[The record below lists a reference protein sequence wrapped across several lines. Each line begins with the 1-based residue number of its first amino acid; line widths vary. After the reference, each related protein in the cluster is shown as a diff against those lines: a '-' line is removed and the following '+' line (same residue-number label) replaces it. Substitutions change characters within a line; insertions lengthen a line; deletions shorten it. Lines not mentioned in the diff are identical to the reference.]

1 VKEVGD
7 LIYHG
12 LIGKKID
19 SVEVLNNKFIA
30 TDDNVEPAS
39 SYNLPNNGRSV
50 SFSPDG
56 QYIAVGHNGSPYFT
70 LLKAGG
76 IFKSQ
81 PPVIVEFMGRKYRL
95 TN

>member
-1 VKEVGD
+1 VKEVND

-39 SYNLPNNGRSV
+39 SY
-50 SFSPDG
+50 
-56 QYIAVGHNGSPYFT
+56 
-70 LLKAGG
+70 
-76 IFKSQ
+76 
-81 PPVIVEFMGRKYRL
+81 
-95 TN
+95 